1 MDTGLITGWDFL
13 GNRGN
18 KRSEKSIFYIEESF
32 WLVSGNGRSVFSV
45 ARIHPRI
52 PLKSTLSL
60 TLS

>member
-18 KRSEKSIFYIEESF
+18 KRSEKSIFSIEESF
-32 WLVSGNGRSVFSV
+32 WLMSRNGRSVLSV
-45 ARIHPRI
+45 ARTHPRI